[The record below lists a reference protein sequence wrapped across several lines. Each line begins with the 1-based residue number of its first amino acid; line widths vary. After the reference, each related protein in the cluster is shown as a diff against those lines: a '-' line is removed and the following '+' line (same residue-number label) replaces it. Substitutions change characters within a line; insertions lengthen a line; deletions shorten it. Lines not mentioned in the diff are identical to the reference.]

1 MLSIKMLINLRYSL
15 TKAPTIKSPKRAMT
29 DHLMNT
35 YSRQP
40 VTFVKGEGVWLWDD
54 KGEKYLDALAGVAV
68 NGLGHAHPKL
78 VKAISEQA
86 AKLIHVSNIY
96 NIAEQAALAD
106 KLCEISGM
114 DKVFFCNS
122 GCEANE
128 AAIKLARLYGHN
140 KGIVNPEIIVMDK
153 SFHGRTMA
161 TLSATGNRKV
171 QAGFEPLVSGF
182 IRVPYDDVEAV
193 KQVATRNSNVV
204 AILVEPVQGEGG
216 INIPKDASGYLET
229 LREICDA
236 HGWLLML
243 DEVQTGIART
253 GTWFAFQHTKI
264 KPDVMSLAKGLGSG
278 VPIGACVASGKAA
291 EVFTYGKHGSTF
303 GGNPLATAA
312 GLATLNII
320 EQEGLRE
327 NAEKIGN
334 LIREG
339 FNTEFKNTKGVT
351 IVRNAGMMIGIE
363 LDRPC
368 GDLVKMALT
377 DRMLINVT
385 ADNVV
390 RLLPPLVM
398 NESEANELVQRLSV
412 VIKTF
417 LNS

>member
-1 MLSIKMLINLRYSL
+1 
-15 TKAPTIKSPKRAMT
+15 MT
-29 DHLMNT
+29 NHLMNT
-35 YSRQP
+35 YMRQP

-128 AAIKLARLYGHN
+128 ASIKLARLFGHN
-140 KGIVNPEIIVMDK
+140 KGIENPEIIVMDQ
-153 SFHGRTMA
+153 SFHGRTLA

-182 IRVPYDDVEAV
+182 IRVPYDDIEAV
-193 KQVATRNSNVV
+193 KHVAAHNANVV

-216 INIPKDASGYLET
+216 INIPKDAGTYLET
-229 LREICDA
+229 LRQICDA
-236 HGWLLML
+236 HDWLLML
-243 DEVQTGIART
+243 DEVQTGIGRT
-253 GTWFAFQHTKI
+253 GTWFSFQHTTI
-264 KPDVMSLAKGLGSG
+264 MPDVMSLAKGLGSG
-278 VPIGACVASGKAA
+278 VPIGACVAHGRAA

-303 GGNPLATAA
+303 GGNPLACAA
-312 GLATLNII
+312 GLATLKAI
-320 EQEGLRE
+320 EEDGLRE
-327 NAEKIGN
+327 NSEKIGH
-334 LIREG
+334 LIHAGLEA
-339 FNTEFKNTKGVT
+339 EFKGTKGVT
-351 IVRNAGMMIGIE
+351 AIRNAGLMIGIE

-368 GDLVKMALT
+368 ADLVKMALAAKL
-377 DRMLINVT
+377 LINVT
-385 ADNVV
+385 AENVV

-398 NESEANELVQRLSV
+398 NEAEANELVLRLAAL
-412 VIKTF
+412 IKAF
-417 LNS
+417 LAD

>member
-1 MLSIKMLINLRYSL
+1 MS
-15 TKAPTIKSPKRAMT
+15 

-35 YSRQP
+35 YMRQP
-40 VTFVKGEGVWLWDD
+40 VTFAKGEGVWLWDD

-86 AKLIHVSNIY
+86 ARLIHVSNIY
-96 NIAEQAALAD
+96 QIAEQSALAD
-106 KLCEISGM
+106 KVCEISGM

-140 KGIVNPEIIVMDK
+140 NGIENPEIIVMEQ
-153 SFHGRTMA
+153 SFHGRTLA
-161 TLSATGNRKV
+161 TLSATGNYKV
-171 QAGFEPLVSGF
+171 QAGFEPLVGGF
-182 IRVPYDDVEAV
+182 IRVPYDDIEAV
-193 KQVATRNSNVV
+193 KHVAEHHPNIV

-216 INIPKDASGYLET
+216 INIPKEASAYLET
-229 LREICDA
+229 LRQIADA

-243 DEVQTGIART
+243 DEVQTGIGRT
-253 GTWFAFQHTKI
+253 GTWFAFQHTNI
-264 KPDVMSLAKGLGSG
+264 KPDVMTLAKGLGSG
-278 VPIGACVASGKAA
+278 VPIGACVASGQAA
-291 EVFTYGKHGSTF
+291 DVFTYGKHGSTF

-320 EQEGLRE
+320 EEEGIRE

-339 FNTEFKNTKGVT
+339 FTAEFKDTAGVVT
-351 IVRNAGMMIGIE
+351 VRNAGLMIGIE
-363 LDRPC
+363 LDCPC
-368 GDLVKMALT
+368 GDLVKMALA
-377 DRMLINVT
+377 DKLLINVT
-385 ADNVV
+385 ADKVV

-398 NESEANELVQRLSV
+398 NEAEAKELVSRLSAL
-412 VIKTF
+412 IKAF
-417 LNS
+417 LAK

>member
-1 MLSIKMLINLRYSL
+1 MSN
-15 TKAPTIKSPKRAMT
+15 
-29 DHLMNT
+29 HLMNT

-40 VTFVKGEGVWLWDD
+40 VTFVKGEGVWLYDD
-54 KGEKYLDALAGVAV
+54 KGDKYLDALAGVAV

-86 AKLIHVSNIY
+86 GKLIHVSNNY
-96 NIAEQAALAD
+96 NIAEQEALAD

-128 AAIKLARLYGHN
+128 ASIKLARLYGHN

-193 KQVATRNSNVV
+193 KQVASRHSNVV
-204 AILVEPVQGEGG
+204 AVLVEPVQGEGG
-216 INIPKDASGYLET
+216 VNIPKDASGYLEA
-229 LREICDA
+229 LRAICDA

-253 GTWFAFQHTKI
+253 GTWFAFQHTTI

-278 VPIGACVASGKAA
+278 VPIGACIASGKAA

-312 GLATLNII
+312 GLTTLNII
-320 EQEGLRE
+320 EEEGLLE

-339 FNTEFKNTKGVT
+339 FNAEFKDTKGVVV
-351 IVRNAGMMIGIE
+351 VRNAGMMIGIE

-368 GDLVKMALT
+368 GDLVNIALAEKL
-377 DRMLINVT
+377 LINVT
-385 ADNVV
+385 ADKVV

-398 NESEANELVQRLSV
+398 TESEANELVKRLSV
-412 VIKTF
+412 IIKAF

>member
-1 MLSIKMLINLRYSL
+1 
-15 TKAPTIKSPKRAMT
+15 
-29 DHLMNT
+29 MNT
-35 YSRQP
+35 YSRLP
-40 VTFVKGEGVWLWDD
+40 VTFTKGEGVWLYDN
-54 KGEKYLDALAGVAV
+54 KGERYLDALAGVAV

-86 AKLIHVSNIY
+86 SKLIHVSNIY
-96 NIAEQAALAD
+96 GIAEQEALGD

-140 KGIVNPEIIVMDK
+140 KGIETPEIIVMDK

-182 IRVPYDDVEAV
+182 VRVPYDDVEAV
-193 KQVATRNSNVV
+193 KQVASRNSNVV

-216 INIPKDASGYLET
+216 INIPKDASGYLEA

-243 DEVQTGIART
+243 DEVQTGVART
-253 GTWFAFQHTKI
+253 GTWFAFQHTNI

-278 VPIGACVASGKAA
+278 VPIGACVAHGKAA

-327 NAEKIGN
+327 NAEKIGS

-339 FNTEFKNTKGVT
+339 ITAEFKNTKGV
-351 IVRNAGMMIGIE
+351 IVVRNAGMMIGVE

-368 GDLVKMALT
+368 GDVVKMALAEKL
-377 DRMLINVT
+377 LINVT
-385 ADNVV
+385 ADKVV

-398 NESEANELVQRLSV
+398 NESEAKELVKRLSS

-417 LNS
+417 LKLEIK

>member
-1 MLSIKMLINLRYSL
+1 MS
-15 TKAPTIKSPKRAMT
+15 

-35 YSRQP
+35 YMRQP
-40 VTFVKGEGVWLWDD
+40 VTFTKGEGVWLWDE
-54 KGEKYLDALAGVAV
+54 KGNKYLDALAGVAV

-78 VKAISEQA
+78 VRAISEQA
-86 AKLIHVSNIY
+86 GKLIHVSNVY
-96 NIAEQAALAD
+96 NIAEQSALAD

-128 AAIKLARLYGHN
+128 ASIKLARLYGHN
-140 KGIVNPEIIVMDK
+140 KGIETPEIIVMDK

-182 IRVPYDDVEAV
+182 IRVPYDDIEAV
-193 KQVATRNSNVV
+193 KHIAARNTNVV

-229 LREICDA
+229 LRQICDE
-236 HGWLLML
+236 HDWLLML
-243 DEVQTGIART
+243 DEVQTGIGRT
-253 GTWFAFQHTKI
+253 GTWFAFQHTTI

-291 EVFTYGKHGSTF
+291 DVFSYGKHGSTF

-312 GLATLNII
+312 GLATLNIV
-320 EQEGLRE
+320 EEEGLRE

-334 LIREG
+334 FIREG
-339 FNTEFKNTKGVT
+339 FNAEFKGTKGVVT
-351 IVRNAGMMIGIE
+351 VRNAGLMIGVE

-368 GDLVKMALT
+368 GDLVKMALE
-377 DRMLINVT
+377 DKLLINVT
-385 ADNVV
+385 ADSVV
-390 RLLPPLVM
+390 RLLPPLVI
-398 NESEANELVQRLSV
+398 NEDEAKILVQRLSAI
-412 VIKTF
+412 IKTF
-417 LNS
+417 LSANTVNLTKQLVQPVVN